1 MIRYIKGIYA
11 MTFENSIIVE
21 NASGIGF
28 EIFLPAGSPLYRYGE
43 GEEIMV
49 YTSMAVK
56 EDDISLYGFHNR
68 EALELFELLTTVNGI
83 GAKAA
88 MAILSALSPEELRR
102 AILFEDAKEISRA
115 NGVGKKTAERVILEL
130 KEKVG
135 KLSDRIGDGDIPMR
149 SDSAMSAAS
158 GADESRGD
166 NRLEAVSAL
175 MALGYSKAE
184 AYSAISQVTE
194 DGLSSE
200 EYIKKAL
207 KHLF

>member
-1 MIRYIKGIYA
+1 MIRYIKGIYS

-28 EIFLPAGSPLYRYGE
+28 EIFIPAGSPLYRYGE

-88 MAILSALSPEELRR
+88 MAILSTLSPEELRR

-115 NGVGKKTAERVILEL
+115 NGVGKKTAERIILEL
-130 KEKVG
+130 KEKIG
-135 KLSDRIGDGDIPMR
+135 KLSGGMT
-149 SDSAMSAAS
+149 DSGMPAELAGGTSS
-158 GADESRGD
+158 GAGDAAGTD
-166 NRLEAVSAL
+166 NRVEAINAL
-175 MALGYSKAE
+175 IALGYSKAE
-184 AYSAISQVTE
+184 AFSAISQVPE
-194 DGLSSE
+194 EGLSCE
-200 EYIKKAL
+200 DYIKKAL

>member
-1 MIRYIKGIYA
+1 MIRYIKGIYS

-28 EIFLPAGSPLYRYGE
+28 EIFIPAGSPLYRYGE

-68 EALELFELLTTVNGI
+68 EALELFEQLTTVNGI

-88 MAILSALSPEELRR
+88 MAILSTLSPEELRR

-115 NGVGKKTAERVILEL
+115 NGVGKKTAERIILEL
-130 KEKVG
+130 KEKIG
-135 KLSDRIGDGDIPMR
+135 KLSGGMT
-149 SDSAMSAAS
+149 DSGIAAELGGGTSS
-158 GADESRGD
+158 GAGDAAGTD
-166 NRLEAVSAL
+166 NRVEAINAL
-175 MALGYSKAE
+175 IALGYSKAE
-184 AYSAISQVTE
+184 AFSAISQVPE
-194 DGLSSE
+194 EGLSCE
-200 EYIKKAL
+200 DYIKKAL

>member
-1 MIRYIKGIYA
+1 MIRYIKGIYS

-21 NASGIGF
+21 TPSGIGF

-56 EDDISLYGFHNR
+56 EDNISLYGFHNR
-68 EALELFELLTTVNGI
+68 EALELFELLITVSGI
-83 GAKAA
+83 GAKGA
-88 MAILSALSPEELRR
+88 MSILSTLPPTELKR

-115 NGVGKKTAERVILEL
+115 NGVGKKTAERLILEL
-130 KEKVG
+130 KDKIG
-135 KLSDRIGDGDIPMR
+135 KMSGAVNDGYGAADLSG
-149 SDSAMSAAS
+149 SAADALMPAS
-158 GADESRGD
+158 DDRT
-166 NRLEAVSAL
+166 EAVNAL
-175 MALGYSKAE
+175 VALGYSKAE
-184 AYSAISQVTE
+184 AFSAISQVAE
-194 DGLSSE
+194 EGLTCE

>member
-1 MIRYIKGIYA
+1 

-28 EIFLPAGSPLYRYGE
+28 EIFIPAGSPLYRYGE

-68 EALELFELLTTVNGI
+68 EALELFELLITVNGI

-115 NGVGKKTAERVILEL
+115 NGVGKKTAERIILEL
-130 KEKVG
+130 KEKIG
-135 KLSDRIGDGDIPMR
+135 KLSRGSGDSGIPAEL
-149 SDSAMSAAS
+149 SGGGVSGGA
-158 GADESRGD
+158 GADGSAD
-166 NRLEAVSAL
+166 NRVEAINAL
-175 MALGYSKAE
+175 IALGYSKAE
-184 AYSAISQVTE
+184 AFGAISQVPE
-194 DGLSSE
+194 EGLSCE
-200 EYIKKAL
+200 DYIKKAL

>member
-1 MIRYIKGIYA
+1 

-28 EIFLPAGSPLYRYGE
+28 EIFIPAGSPLYRYGE

-56 EDDISLYGFHNR
+56 EDDISLYGFQNR

-88 MAILSALSPEELRR
+88 MAILSTLSPEELRR

-115 NGVGKKTAERVILEL
+115 NGVGKKTAERIILEL
-130 KEKVG
+130 KEKIG
-135 KLSDRIGDGDIPMR
+135 KLSGGMT
-149 SDSAMSAAS
+149 DSGIAAELGGGTSS
-158 GADESRGD
+158 GAGDAAGTD
-166 NRLEAVSAL
+166 NRVEAINAL
-175 MALGYSKAE
+175 IALGYSKAE
-184 AYSAISQVTE
+184 AFSAISQVPE
-194 DGLSSE
+194 EGLSCE
-200 EYIKKAL
+200 DYIKKAL